1 MGSDIHEIFEQMI
14 DETLAGNAA
23 PEKEESLRRHMQ
35 SCMQCQEYLAAGT
48 RVIAEL
54 RGFSFD
60 VDPAF
65 QAKVCAALR
74 QRAQQ
79 IQAAPPGRR
88 RMAWISI
95 AALILTVGG
104 SFVDLQCGGLIASA
118 FDIQRA
124 QMQQGVIAFGIVP
137 SLCLLILIPIL
148 LKLSAGG
155 TGRRERIR

>member
-1 MGSDIHEIFEQMI
+1 MGSDIHETFEQMI
-14 DETLAGNAA
+14 DETLAGNAEPA
-23 PEKEESLRRHMQ
+23 KEEALRRHLQ
-35 SCMQCQEYLAAGT
+35 GCARCQEYLAAST
-48 RVIAEL
+48 RVIEGL

-60 VDPAF
+60 VDAAS
-65 QAKVCAALR
+65 QAKVCAVMR
-74 QRAQQ
+74 ERAQQ
-79 IQAAPPGRR
+79 MEAAPASGR
-88 RMAWISI
+88 RMAWTSI

-104 SFVDLQCGGLIASA
+104 SFVDLQFGGLIAST

-155 TGRRERIR
+155 TSRQERIR